1 MRFVTPMTY
10 TKAATPA
17 EMTVAQS
24 LDEIKLRI
32 ARLEQAVVDHTRI
45 TTAALYQAKELW
57 KPCWIPVE
65 ADGDHLSPDYDGWYL
80 VTTLDAADQPHVECV
95 FYDAGDDLFDG
106 YDWIDIKAW
115 AEMPKPFKETK

>member
-32 ARLEQAVVDHTRI
+32 ARLEQAVVDHTRT
-45 TTAALYQAKELW
+45 TTATLYQAKELW
-57 KPCWIPVE
+57 KPCWLPVQP
-65 ADGDHLSPDYDGWYL
+65 DGTHFSPDYDGWYL
-80 VTTLDAADQPHVECV
+80 VTMLNDADQPYVEYL
-95 FYDAGDDLFDG
+95 FYDADDDQFDG

-115 AEMPKPFKETK
+115 AEMPKPYQETK

>member
-10 TKAATPA
+10 TKASTPA

-32 ARLEQAVVDHTRI
+32 ARLEQAVVDHIRI

-65 ADGDHLSPDYDGWYL
+65 ADGD
-80 VTTLDAADQPHVECV
+80 
-95 FYDAGDDLFDG
+95 LFDG
-106 YDWIDIKAW
+106 YEWTDIKAW
-115 AEMPKPFKETK
+115 AEMPKPFEERN